1 MSTSTA
7 MILLLN
13 FVSKQITIYF
23 GSSILILGIIGG
35 LLNLL
40 VFLSLKTFRE
50 SSCAFYLTV
59 MSAVNVGQLITG
71 LLTRVMDVGFS
82 IE

>member
-1 MSTSTA
+1 

-50 SSCAFYLTV
+50 SSCAFYLTI